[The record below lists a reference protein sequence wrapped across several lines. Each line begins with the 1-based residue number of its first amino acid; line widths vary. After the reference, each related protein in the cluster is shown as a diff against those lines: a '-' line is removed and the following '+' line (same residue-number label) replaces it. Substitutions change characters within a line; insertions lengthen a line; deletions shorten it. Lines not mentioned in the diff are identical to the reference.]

1 MERLQKNVNEA
12 VDFLNAK
19 WPGLHASVAVILGS
33 WLGQAVET
41 FHTVKALHV
50 LEIPHWP
57 KSTVQGHEGRLVFAQ
72 VNHLKIL
79 FLQGRVHYY
88 EGYSIQE
95 VVFPVRVFAQLGV
108 KMLILT
114 NAAGGIRKDLKPG
127 DLMCITDHLNL
138 MGTNPLIGPHHP
150 SWGERFP
157 DLSNAY
163 SSGLIDLAEKEAK
176 ALGFRLKKGILAAV
190 CGPSYE
196 TKAEVQMLKRL
207 GADAVCMSTVPE
219 VIVANQMGME
229 VLGISCIANRA
240 TGLGTGPL
248 SHEEVREK
256 VHLAMHRFGQLLHA
270 VFSKISMRLESD
282 ISPCGCG
289 T

>member
-1 MERLQKNVNEA
+1 MERLQKNLDEA
-12 VDFLNAK
+12 VNFLNAE
-19 WPGLHASVAVILGS
+19 WPKTRATVGVILGS
-33 WLGQAVET
+33 WLGNIAES
-41 FHTVKALHV
+41 FHSLKALEV
-50 LEIPHWP
+50 GQIPHWP
-57 KSTVQGHEGRLVFAQ
+57 KSTVQGHEGRLVLAQ
-72 VNHLKIL
+72 TDHLKVL

-95 VVFPVRVFAQLGV
+95 VAFPVRVFAQLGV
-108 KMLILT
+108 KILIVT

-138 MGTNPLIGPHHP
+138 MGTNPLIGPHDP
-150 SWGERFP
+150 QWGERFP
-157 DLSNAY
+157 DLSKAY
-163 SSGLIDLAEKEAK
+163 SPELIRKAEKEAK

-190 CGPSYE
+190 YGPSYE

-219 VIVANQMGME
+219 VIVANQMGMD

-256 VHLAMHRFGQLLHA
+256 VNLAIHRFGQLLHA
-270 VFSKISMRLESD
+270 VLSKISIGS
-282 ISPCGCG
+282 
-289 T
+289 

>member
-1 MERLQKNVNEA
+1 MESIQKNVTEA
-12 VDFLNAK
+12 VNFLNVQCSK
-19 WPGLHASVAVILGS
+19 PRASVGVILGS
-33 WLGQAVET
+33 WLGDIVKIFQALKTLPVSQ
-41 FHTVKALHV
+41 
-50 LEIPHWP
+50 IPHWP
-57 KSTVQGHEGRLVFAQ
+57 ESTVQGHEGRLLLAQ
-72 VNHLKIL
+72 VNHLKML

-108 KMLILT
+108 KILIVT
-114 NAAGGIRKDLKPG
+114 NAAGGIRNNLRPG

-138 MGTNPLIGPHHP
+138 MGINPLMGPHYP
-150 SWGERFP
+150 PWGERFP
-157 DLSNAY
+157 DLSKAY
-163 SSGLIDLAEKEAK
+163 SLDLIRLAEREAK
-176 ALGFRLKKGILAAV
+176 SIGFRLKKGVLAAV
-190 CGPSYE
+190 SGPSYE

-219 VIVANQMGME
+219 VIVANQMGMQ

-256 VHLAMHRFGQLLHA
+256 VNLAIHRLGKLLHGIL
-270 VFSKISMRLESD
+270 SKISMEFESD
-282 ISPCGCG
+282 FSPCGCG
-289 T
+289 I